1 VSAFGYGSLTAR
13 RHANRYSPPVWVR
26 WTLPVLLAL
35 AACGTGEDPVARPT
49 PTSSAASP
57 TSAASPVA
65 AQQPVEGDLVLA
77 VASPEKG
84 LVLHRVAEGQRAATP
99 YLTLHGPPDTVVA
112 GVSLSGGT
120 SPTVCAVWLQAGD
133 PDEGALQS
141 ELRCYAPGDTAGA
154 QVVTEELP
162 GHRVGVRADGAAL
175 AWTESGSNQQLVVA
189 DLQGDVVTE
198 RFREPYA
205 PGLPAGSGGL
215 PVGLDDLDWLGER
228 TLAVTDVGDSDEGK
242 GLCVVDLDDPRAG
255 ERSGFGR
262 CLSPGAKEQQAGFA
276 HFSEAADVAAGEA
289 VTVMRPRN
297 CCGEDAQSPGARAVR
312 IRLTDGAVLE
322 VVAFPRQGRDV
333 GDISGGPRAVAYATA
348 ETESGQH
355 RSFSLRWSD
364 EQRGA
369 PISGLPSD
377 ATMVVAQP

>member
-1 VSAFGYGSLTAR
+1 M
-13 RHANRYSPPVWVR
+13 WVR

-35 AACGTGEDPVARPT
+35 TACGTGEDPVARPT

-99 YLTLHGPPDTVVA
+99 YLTLQGPSGTVVA

-133 PDEGALQS
+133 PDEGALQL
-141 ELRCYAPGDTAGA
+141 ELRCYAPGDTVGTA
-154 QVVTEELP
+154 VVTQELP
-162 GHRVGVRADGAAL
+162 GRRVGVRADGGAV
-175 AWTESGSNQQLVVA
+175 AWTESSGNQALVVA
-189 DLQGDVVTE
+189 GLQGDVATE
-198 RFREPYA
+198 RSRELYVPQQ
-205 PGLPAGSGGL
+205 PPEGGL

-262 CLSPGAKEQQAGFA
+262 CLSPGAEEQQAGFA
-276 HFSEAADVAAGEA
+276 HFAEAAGVAAGEA

-322 VVAFPRQGRDV
+322 VVAIPREGRDV
-333 GDISGGPRAVAYATA
+333 VDISGGPRAVAYATA
-348 ETESGQH
+348 ETESGQN

-364 EQRGA
+364 EQRGG

-377 ATMVVAQP
+377 ATLVVAQP